1 MENNRNRKNTYKNLR
16 NNNKEILLKNNK
28 HILKLI

>member
-1 MENNRNRKNTYKNLR
+1 MGNNRNKKNIYKNLR

-28 HILKLI
+28 HILKPI